1 VPTLNR
7 AKTRHAGVTR
17 FEAAVK
23 RHLDGDFNA
32 ALAGYDEIVAKWPGY
47 AEAHNNAG
55 SIRAERSEYDKAI
68 AHFRRAVELQPAYP
82 DAHHNLGLAL
92 YQSGA
97 AADAVVALQRATEVA
112 PDRAVWFT
120 DLGNAL
126 VEEQRFDEALA
137 AYDRA
142 LMLAPTDIVAI
153 ANRALA
159 LRGLRRHQEAAAS
172 CEAALAIRAD
182 HLDSLSNLGVIYKEM
197 RKFEAARATFDRAL
211 AIAPGHTTIRVNLAV
226 LLMEMGR
233 TDEAAEIAEKLVAE
247 RPELVEPWNVLHYC
261 WFERGE
267 FARAAECTREALARD
282 ARDRNANWNSAVHTL
297 LHGDLSEGFKQFESR
312 KRLVSVVFSSR
323 RYGVPEWDGAPL
335 DGRSIFVHAEQGLGD
350 SIQFVRYAKLLKAR
364 GAGRVIMECSP
375 TATSLLSTVEGIDE
389 LVVPGTPL
397 PPFDV
402 HAYLM
407 SLPLLLGTTLSDVPA
422 EVPYMRASSRPVA
435 ERVQNAPPGLRVG
448 LAWAGNALHQR
459 DLVRSI
465 SLETLAPVLGT
476 EGVTFFSL
484 QKGPASR
491 QLTTLQGANIIDLDP
506 DLNDLADTAAA
517 IAELDLVITVDTA
530 IAHLAGA
537 LGKPVWVLISHV
549 PDWRWM
555 LGRDDSPWYPTMRL
569 FRQPMVRAWVPAIA
583 AVARALTARVAAHA
597 VTTTTSTPHAVKR
610 VAPAAAPARR
620 PVEISWPIGTSTGWG
635 TYGLH
640 LALAL
645 HLSSNAEP
653 ILGEAPMLQGLGPL
667 AERRVGEMRRS
678 AALADSSSTIRL
690 TALGNHVLGAPR
702 IGQSRVAKN
711 AGVIFFE
718 DTALDAAALERA
730 RSYDLMIAGSTWNA
744 EWLKA
749 LGVPNVRMVLQG
761 VDPSLFH
768 RAPRAGLFGDR
779 FLVFTGG
786 KLEYRKGQD
795 IVVEAFRRFQA
806 KHSDAMLVTAWH
818 NHWPQ
823 TMAGIDASGYV
834 RGTPAVRNGRCE
846 VTEWLIANGV
856 RADAI
861 LDLGLQ
867 PHALIAQALREMH
880 VALFPNRCEGGTNL
894 VAMEAM
900 ACGVPTILSANTGHL
915 NLIGRDTCF
924 PLVHQRPVTLRT
936 PLYNGTAGWGE
947 SDPEEIVSLLEL
959 AYHDREEARR
969 RGTEGAALLA
979 QISWNT
985 QANVLLRTLEN

>member
-1 VPTLNR
+1 VRTRQLTRVKP
-7 AKTRHAGVTR
+7 RHAGVNR
-17 FEAAVK
+17 FDAAVK
-23 RHLDGDFNA
+23 RHLDGDFDA
-32 ALAGYDEIVAKWPGY
+32 ALESYDEIIAKWPGY

-55 SIRAERSEYDKAI
+55 SIRAERAQHDKAI
-68 AHFRRAVELQPAYP
+68 AHFRRAIELQPAYP

-97 AADAVVALQRATEVA
+97 AADAVVALQRATELSS
-112 PDRAVWFT
+112 DRAVWFT

-126 VEEQRFDEALA
+126 VEEQRFDEALE

-142 LMLAPTDIVAI
+142 LALAPADLVAMS
-153 ANRALA
+153 NRALA
-159 LRGLRRHQEAAAS
+159 LRGLRRHQEAAAA

-182 HLDSLSNLGVIYKEM
+182 HLDSMSNLGVIYKEM
-197 RKFEAARATFDRAL
+197 RHFEAARATFDRAL
-211 AIAPGHTTIRVNLAV
+211 AIAPSHATIRVNLAV

-233 TDEAAEIAEKLVAE
+233 TDDASEIAEKLVAE
-247 RPELVEPWNVLHYC
+247 QPHLVEPWNVLHYC
-261 WFERGE
+261 WFERGD
-267 FARAAECTREALARD
+267 FARAAECTREALRRD
-282 ARDRNANWNSAVHTL
+282 PRDRNANWNSAVHTL
-297 LHGDLSEGFKQFESR
+297 LHGELAAGFTQFESR

-323 RYGVPEWDGAPL
+323 RYPVPEWDGTPL

-350 SIQFVRYAKLLKAR
+350 SLQFVRYAKLLKGR
-364 GAGRVIMECSP
+364 GAGRVIVECSP
-375 TATSLLSTVEGIDE
+375 VAVALLGTVDGIDE

-407 SLPLLLGTTLSDVPA
+407 SLPLLLGTTLDNIPA
-422 EVPYMRASSRPVA
+422 DVPYMKAPARPIA
-435 ERVQNAPPGLRVG
+435 EFVRRSGDGLRVG
-448 LAWAGNALHQR
+448 LAWAGNSSHQR
-459 DLVRSI
+459 DLVRSL
-465 SLETLAPVLGT
+465 SLETLIPVFGT

-484 QKGPASR
+484 QKGPAAR
-491 QLTTLQGANIIDLDP
+491 QLSTLQGANIIDLDSQ
-506 DLNDLADTAAA
+506 LSDLADTAAA
-517 IAELDLVITVDTA
+517 INELDLVIAVDTA
-530 IAHLAGA
+530 VAHLAGA
-537 LGKPVWVLISHV
+537 LGKEVWVLLPHV

-555 LGRDDSPWYPTMRL
+555 LSRQDSPWYPTMRL
-569 FRQPMVRAWVPAIA
+569 FRQPAVKAWVPAIA
-583 AVARALTARVAAHA
+583 SVARELSARAQTKSPRRIRKAAPVAAP
-597 VTTTTSTPHAVKR
+597 S
-610 VAPAAAPARR
+610 RR

-645 HLSSNAEP
+645 QLSSKAEP
-653 ILGEAPMLQGLGPL
+653 VLGEAPILQGLGPL
-667 AERRVGEMRRS
+667 AERRVRELRLAS
-678 AALADSSSTIRL
+678 ALPDASSAIRL

-702 IGQSRVAKN
+702 IGQRAVARN

-718 DTALDAAALERA
+718 DTALDTAAVGRA

-744 EWLKA
+744 EWLKS
-749 LGVPNVRMVLQG
+749 LGIPNVRMVLQG

-768 RAPRAGLFGDR
+768 RAPRTGIFSDR
-779 FLVFTGG
+779 FLVFSGG

-806 KHSDAMLVTAWH
+806 KHADAMLVTAWH
-818 NHWPQ
+818 NHWPL
-823 TMAGIDASGYV
+823 TMAGIDAAGYV

-867 PHALIAQALREMH
+867 SHALIAQALREVH

-924 PLVHQRPVTLRT
+924 PLVHQRPVTIRT
-936 PLYNGTAGWGE
+936 PLYAGTSGWGE

-969 RGTEGAALLA
+969 RGSEGAALLA
-979 QISWNT
+979 QLSWNT
-985 QANVLLRTLEN
+985 QAKVLLRTLDG

>member
-1 VPTLNR
+1 MS
-7 AKTRHAGVTR
+7 TRHLTRVRSRHPGVNR
-17 FEAAVK
+17 FDAAVK
-23 RHLDGDFNA
+23 RHLDGDFDS
-32 ALAGYDEIVAKWPGY
+32 ALEGYDEIIKKYPGY

-55 SIRAERSEYDKAI
+55 SIRAERGLHDKAI

-97 AADAVVALQRATEVA
+97 AADAVAVLQRATVLS

-120 DLGNAL
+120 DLGNAF
-126 VEEQRFDEALA
+126 VEEQRFEEALEV
-137 AYDRA
+137 YDHA
-142 LMLAPTDIVAI
+142 LRLSPRDLVATS
-153 ANRALA
+153 NRALA
-159 LRGLRRHQEAAAS
+159 LRGLRRHPEAAAA
-172 CEAALAIRAD
+172 CEAALAMCND
-182 HLDSLSNLGVIYKEM
+182 HLDSMSNLGIIYKEM
-197 RKFEAARATFDRAL
+197 RNFEAARAAFDHAL
-211 AIAPGHTTIRVNLAV
+211 AISPGHATVRVNLAV

-233 TDEAAEIAEKLVAE
+233 TDEASAIAEQLVAE
-247 RPELVEPWNVLHYC
+247 LPHLVEPWNVLHYC
-261 WFERGE
+261 WFERGNFE
-267 FARAAECTREALARD
+267 RAEECTREAMRRD
-282 ARDRNANWNSAVHTL
+282 PRDRNANWNGAVHTL
-297 LHGDLSEGFKQFESR
+297 LHGDLAEGFRQFESR
-312 KRLVSVVFSSR
+312 KRLVSVVFSNR
-323 RYGVPEWDGAPL
+323 RYSVPEWDGSPL

-364 GAGRVIMECSP
+364 GAGRVIVECSP
-375 TATSLLSTVEGIDE
+375 TTTALLAGVDGVDE
-389 LVVPGTPL
+389 LIVPGMPL

-407 SLPLLLGTTLSDVPA
+407 SLPLLLGTTLDNIPA
-422 EVPYMRASSRPVA
+422 EVPYLTAPSRPVA
-435 ERVQNAPPGLRVG
+435 QFVRNTGEGMRVG

-459 DLVRSI
+459 DLMRSL
-465 SLETLAPVLGT
+465 SLETLTPVLGT
-476 EGVTFFSL
+476 AGVTFFSL
-484 QKGPASR
+484 QKGPAAQ
-491 QLTTLQGANIIDLDP
+491 QLGTLQGANIINLDP
-506 DLNDLADTAAA
+506 QLNDLADTAAA
-517 IAELDLVITVDTA
+517 IAELDLVIAVDTA
-530 IAHLAGA
+530 VAHLAGA
-537 LGKPVWVLISHV
+537 LGKPVWVLLPHV

-555 LGRDDSPWYPTMRL
+555 LARDDSPWYPTMRL
-569 FRQPMVRAWVPAIA
+569 FRQPAVKAWVPAIA
-583 AVARALTARVAAHA
+583 SVARELAVLAQSKPAQRIVRRTPVAAS
-597 VTTTTSTPHAVKR
+597 V
-610 VAPAAAPARR
+610 RR

-645 HLSSNAEP
+645 HLSRIAEP
-653 ILGEAPMLQGLGPL
+653 LLGDAPMLQGLGPL
-667 AERRVGEMRRS
+667 AERRVREMRRS
-678 AALADSSSTIRL
+678 TAVGDTSSAIRL

-702 IGQSRVAKN
+702 IGQPAVARN
-711 AGVIFFE
+711 AGVIFYE
-718 DTALDAAALERA
+718 DTALDAAALGRA

-749 LGVPNVRMVLQG
+749 LGVPNVKMVLQG

-768 RAPRAGLFGDR
+768 PAPRTGIFGDR

-795 IVVEAFRRFQA
+795 ILVEAFRRFQA
-806 KHSDAMLVTAWH
+806 KHTDAMLVTAWH

-823 TMAGIDASGYV
+823 TMAGIDATGYV

-846 VTEWLIANGV
+846 VTEWLIANGI

-867 PHALIAQALREMH
+867 SHAIIAQALREMH
-880 VALFPNRCEGGTNL
+880 VAVFPNRCEGGTNL

-924 PLVHQRPVTLRT
+924 PLAHQRPVTVRT
-936 PLYNGTAGWGE
+936 PLYRGTSGWGE

-959 AYHDREEARR
+959 AYHDRQEARR
-969 RGTEGAALLA
+969 RGAEGAALLA
-979 QISWNT
+979 QLSWNT
-985 QANVLLRTLEN
+985 QANVLLRTIDG

>member
-1 VPTLNR
+1 MSTRQLTRVKP
-7 AKTRHAGVTR
+7 RHAGVTR
-17 FEAAVK
+17 FDAAVK
-23 RHLDGDFNA
+23 RHLDGDLDS
-32 ALAGYDEIVAKWPGY
+32 ALAGYDEIITKWPGY
-47 AEAHNNAG
+47 AAAHNNAG
-55 SIRAERSEYDKAI
+55 SIRAERGQHDQAI

-97 AADAVVALQRATEVA
+97 AADAVAALQRATDLS

-126 VEEQRFDEALA
+126 VEEQRFDEALEC
-137 AYDRA
+137 YDRS
-142 LMLAPTDIVAI
+142 LTLAPADLI
-153 ANRALA
+153 ATSNRALA
-159 LRGLRRHQEAAAS
+159 LRGLRRHQEAAAA
-172 CEAALAIRAD
+172 CEAALAICGD
-182 HLDSLSNLGVIYKEM
+182 HMDSLSNLGIIYKEL
-197 RKFEAARATFDRAL
+197 RNFEAARAAFDRAL
-211 AIAPGHTTIRVNLAV
+211 SIAPGHATVRVNLAV

-233 TDEAAEIAEKLVAE
+233 TEEAAEIAERLVAE

-267 FARAAECTREALARD
+267 FERAEECTREAMRRD
-282 ARDRNANWNSAVHTL
+282 PRDRNANWNSAVHTL
-297 LHGDLSEGFKQFESR
+297 LHGDLTEGFRLFESR
-312 KRLVSVVFSSR
+312 KRLVSVVFSNR
-323 RYGVPEWDGAPL
+323 RYSVPEWDGSPL
-335 DGRSIFVHAEQGLGD
+335 DGRAIFVHAEQGLGD

-364 GAGRVIMECSP
+364 GAGRVIVESSP
-375 TATSLLSTVEGIDE
+375 TATALLGAVDGVDE
-389 LVVPGTPL
+389 VVVPGMPI

-407 SLPLLLGTTLSDVPA
+407 SLPLLLGTTLESIPA
-422 EVPYMRASSRPVA
+422 EVPYLIAPARPVA
-435 ERVQNAPPGLRVG
+435 QFVRDTGSGLRVG

-459 DLVRSI
+459 DLIRSL

-484 QKGPASR
+484 QKGPAAR
-491 QLTTLQGANIIDLDP
+491 QLATLQGANIVDLDP
-506 DLNDLADTAAA
+506 QLNDLADTAAA
-517 IAELDLVITVDTA
+517 IVELDLVIAVDTA
-530 IAHLAGA
+530 VAHLAGA
-537 LGKPVWVLISHV
+537 LGKPVWVLLPHV

-555 LGRDDSPWYPTMRL
+555 LSRDDSPWYPTMRL
-569 FRQPMVRAWVPAIA
+569 FRQPAVKAWVPAIA
-583 AVARALTARVAAHA
+583 SVARELAARAHA
-597 VTTTTSTPHAVKR
+597 SPARRVVKHT
-610 VAPAAAPARR
+610 PAAPPERR

-645 HLSSNAEP
+645 QQSKRAEP
-653 ILGEAPMLQGLGPL
+653 VLGEAPMLQGLGPL
-667 AERRVGEMRRS
+667 AERRVREMRRAS
-678 AALADSSSTIRL
+678 AVTDTSTSLRL

-702 IGQSRVAKN
+702 IAQGAVARH
-711 AGVIFFE
+711 AGVIFYE
-718 DTALDAAALERA
+718 DTALDAAALGRA

-744 EWLKA
+744 ELLKA

-768 RAPRAGLFGDR
+768 PAPRTGLFGDR

-806 KHSDAMLVTAWH
+806 KHTDAMLVTAWH
-818 NHWPQ
+818 NHWPE
-823 TMAGIDASGYV
+823 TMAGIDATGYV
-834 RGTPAVRNGRCE
+834 RGMPAVRNGRCE
-846 VTEWLIANGV
+846 VTDWLIANGI
-856 RADAI
+856 RAGAI

-867 PHALIAQALREMH
+867 SHAVIAQALREMH
-880 VALFPNRCEGGTNL
+880 VAVFANRCEGGTNL

-924 PLVHQRPVTLRT
+924 PLAHQRPVTVRT
-936 PLYNGTAGWGE
+936 RLYRGTSGWGE
-947 SDPEEIVSLLEL
+947 SDPEEIVSLLEV
-959 AYHDREEARR
+959 AYHDRHEARR
-969 RGTEGAALLA
+969 RGAEGAALIA
-979 QISWNT
+979 QLSWNT
-985 QANVLLRTLEN
+985 QANVLLRTLGM

>member
-1 VPTLNR
+1 MSTRRLTRVQPRHSGTL
-7 AKTRHAGVTR
+7 R
-17 FEAAVK
+17 FEAAVR
-23 RHLDGDFNA
+23 RHLDGDFDS
-32 ALAGYDEIVAKWPGY
+32 ALESYDRIIEKWPAY

-55 SIRAERSEYDKAI
+55 SIRAERGLHAAAI

-97 AADAVVALQRATEVA
+97 AAEAVAALQRATDLS

-126 VEEQRFDEALA
+126 VEEQRFDEALER
-137 AYDRA
+137 YDRA
-142 LMLAPTDIVAI
+142 LGLAPSDVVAVS
-153 ANRALA
+153 NRSLA
-159 LRGLRRHQEAAAS
+159 LRGLRRHPEAAAA
-172 CEAALAIRAD
+172 CEAALALRPD
-182 HLDSLSNLGVIYKEM
+182 HVDSLSNLGVIYKEM
-197 RKFEAARATFDRAL
+197 RNFEAARGAFDRAL
-211 AIAPGHTTIRVNLAV
+211 AIAPAHATVRVNLAV

-233 TDEAAEIAEKLVAE
+233 TDEAGEIAEQLAAE
-247 RPELVEPWNVLHYC
+247 CPDLVEPWNVLHYC
-261 WFERGE
+261 AFERGDYD
-267 FARAAECTREALARD
+267 RAEAYTREAMRRD
-282 ARDRNANWNSAVHTL
+282 PRDRNANWNAAVHTL
-297 LHGDLSEGFKQFESR
+297 LQGDLAEGFRKFEAR
-312 KRLVSVVFSSR
+312 KRLVSVVFSTR
-323 RYGVPEWDGAPL
+323 RYAAPEWDGSPL
-335 DGRSIFVHAEQGLGD
+335 NGRTIFVHAEQGLGD
-350 SIQFVRYAKLLKAR
+350 AIQFVRYAKLLKAR
-364 GAGRVIMECSP
+364 GAGRVMVECSP
-375 TATSLLSTVEGIDE
+375 TAMALLGTVDGIDE

-397 PPFDV
+397 RPFDV

-407 SLPLLLGTTLSDVPA
+407 SLPMLLGTTLENIPA
-422 EVPYMRASSRPVA
+422 ESAYITPPSRPIAQFV
-435 ERVQNAPPGLRVG
+435 RNTGDGFRVG

-459 DLVRSI
+459 DLVRSL

-476 EGVTFFSL
+476 PGVTFYSL
-484 QKGPASR
+484 QKGPPAR
-491 QLTTLQGANIIDLDP
+491 QINTLQGANIVNLDP
-506 DLNDLADTAAA
+506 QLNDLGDTAAA
-517 IAELDLVITVDTA
+517 INELDLVITVDTA
-530 IAHLAGA
+530 VAHLAGA
-537 LGKPVWVLISHV
+537 LGKPVWVLLPCV

-555 LGRDDSPWYPTMRL
+555 LSRDDSPWYPTMRL
-569 FRQPMVRAWVPAIA
+569 FRQPAVRAWVPAIA
-583 AVARALTARVAAHA
+583 SVARELAARVQSHGPRH
-597 VTTTTSTPHAVKR
+597 VVKP
-610 VAPAAAPARR
+610 APVAAPERL

-640 LALAL
+640 LALEM
-645 HLSSNAEP
+645 HLSTKAEP

-667 AERRVGEMRRS
+667 TERRVREMRRS
-678 AALADSSSTIRL
+678 TALEDSSSAVRL

-702 IGQSRVAKN
+702 IGQGKVARN
-711 AGVIFFE
+711 AGVIFYE
-718 DTALDAAALERA
+718 DTSLDAAALGRA
-730 RSYDLMIAGSTWNA
+730 RSYDLIIAGSTWNA

-768 RAPRAGLFGDR
+768 CAPRTGVYGDR
-779 FLVFTGG
+779 FLIFSGG

-795 IVVEAFRRFQA
+795 IVVEAFRRFQL
-806 KHSDAMLVTAWH
+806 KHTDAMLVTAWH

-834 RGTPAVRNGRCE
+834 QGTPAVRNGRCE
-846 VTEWLIANGV
+846 VAEWLIANGV

-867 PHALIAQALREMH
+867 SHALIAQALREVD

-924 PLVHQRPVTLRT
+924 PLVHQRAATIRT
-936 PLYNGTAGWGE
+936 PLYRGTTGWGE

-969 RGTEGAALLA
+969 RGAEGAALLA
-979 QISWNT
+979 QLSWST
-985 QANVLLRTLEN
+985 QARVLLRTLEG